1 MKYEYKL
8 TETGLAKV
16 IDSFNLTAAGRFCLS
31 MRIIRINL
39 DRIESYDDE
48 YAVCHYHAGIMFS
61 NPLAWP
67 VAWVIESIGFVED
80 LWNEGLLCGLQG
92 VGRSRHFLYERVRL
106 KINEHIVI
114 TRKEAE

>member
-1 MKYEYKL
+1 MKSLRLL
-8 TETGLAKV
+8 THTARLQFGLSEK
-16 IDSFNLTAAGRFCLS
+16 
-31 MRIIRINL
+31 
-39 DRIESYDDE
+39 
-48 YAVCHYHAGIMFS
+48 VCHYHAGITFS

-80 LWNEGLLCGLQG
+80 LWNEGLLSGLQG